1 VSDLFPD
8 RIETERL
15 VLEPFTTE
23 NVDLLAYYRHVSR
36 DNPNIEEITEHLS
49 WDPHE
54 TPKESLEFLKSQ
66 EEARAEGEDATYV
79 VRPKEGEDGAGEFA
93 GMAGLHP
100 DWDRRT
106 ATLGTWLRKPFWG
119 RGYSGERAAALM
131 EVAFERLGLE
141 VVTVTHEVGNE
152 KSRRAI
158 RKHVEAHGGQHEGLL
173 RNGAPG
179 SDGPVDLHRYTVTRE
194 QWSEVTKGD

>member
-158 RKHVEAHGGQHEGLL
+158 RKYVGAHGGQHEGLL

-194 QWSEVTKGD
+194 QWSEATKGD